1 VQLIH
6 IYRGTK
12 DVRLFSF
19 LTKKKKGEKTLEDY
33 LRIAKEE
40 PENTGVHIKIADM
53 YLKRGKK
60 AEAIKEYIFA
70 AEAYSKEELFQLAIS
85 IYKTVLSIDPKLV
98 EIYLT
103 LAELYEK
110 QGFVGDAAATYEKL
124 AEHYSQQGK
133 PEEARRIGQTML
145 QLGPANE
152 FIHKKAERFLG
163 TGDAPSPVGVEP
175 RRGRDSRPVPARVGS
190 KDEGVRIASPEE
202 IAGDEG
208 FFDLGAQLNDG
219 EDLVV
224 SEKSAEV
231 KRDETSLELDEVLKG
246 IRQNIEDKP
255 KEESYRLHYELGI
268 AYQQMEK
275 IEEAIEEF
283 KKALSDQETKNDC
296 FRRLSAC
303 FRDKEMYKHAINAA
317 QSGLKSRF
325 ISQSE
330 YLGLHYELGLT
341 YIEMGEE
348 RKAREAFDEIAKV
361 NVNYKD
367 TKRILE
373 ELRG

>member
-1 VQLIH
+1 M
-6 IYRGTK
+6 
-12 DVRLFSF
+12 RLFAF
-19 LTKKKKGEKTLEDY
+19 LTKKKRGEKTLADY
-33 LRIAKEE
+33 LRIAKDE
-40 PENTGVHIKIADM
+40 PENTGVHIKIADL
-53 YLKRGKK
+53 YLKKGKRG
-60 AEAIKEYIFA
+60 EAIREYIFA
-70 AEAYSKEELFQLAIS
+70 AEAYSNEELFQLAIS

-98 EIYLT
+98 DIYLT

-124 AEHYSQQGK
+124 ADHYYQQGK
-133 PEEARRIGQTML
+133 AEEARRIVETMIHL
-145 QLGPANE
+145 DPANE
-152 FIHKKAERFLG
+152 FIRKKAERFLG
-163 TGDAPSPVGVEP
+163 NLGGPSPLGSAPLSDRESKPAPVRVSK
-175 RRGRDSRPVPARVGS
+175 RDQS
-190 KDEGVRIASPEE
+190 VRIASPEE
-202 IAGDEG
+202 IVGDEG
-208 FFDLGAQLNDG
+208 FFDLGAQLEDG

-224 SEKSAEV
+224 SERNAEI
-231 KRDETSLELDEVLKG
+231 KRDEASLELDEVLKG
-246 IRQNIEDKP
+246 IKQNIEEKP

-283 KKALSDQETKNDC
+283 KKALPDQETKNDC
-296 FRRLSAC
+296 FRRLSEC
-303 FRDKEMYKHAINAA
+303 FRDKEMYKHAVNAA

-348 RKAREAFDEIAKV
+348 KKAQEAFDEIAKV